1 MPIDPT
7 AAAVPHP
14 MLPARWRV
22 LAAHA
27 ETAGVRTLALAPL
40 DGPAPAW
47 APGQFNMLY
56 AFGVGEAAI
65 SISGDPGDPAAPV
78 LHTIRNAGATTRALT
93 ALEPG
98 AMIGLRGPF
107 GTGWP
112 LHREQGRHLLL
123 IAGGLGLA
131 PLRPAVLAAIARR
144 EAFAG
149 LSLLVGARSPDVLLY
164 GPQLDLWRHA
174 GLAVHVTVDHAG
186 RGWQGRVG
194 LVTRLLPE
202 ALAGVDPARV
212 SAFICGPEVMMR
224 FTAEA
229 LATAGVPPDH
239 VWLSMERNMK
249 CAIGQC
255 GRCQFGPD
263 FICRD
268 GPVLRY
274 DRIAARLRV
283 REL

>member
-1 MPIDPT
+1 
-7 AAAVPHP
+7 
-14 MLPARWRV
+14 MLPKRWR
-22 LAAHA
+22 LLETRA
-27 ETAGVRTLALAPL
+27 ETQGIRTLALAPV
-40 DGPAPAW
+40 DGSPPPW

-65 SISGDPGDPAAPV
+65 SISGDAADPAAPI
-78 LHTIRNAGATTRALT
+78 LHTIRNVGSTTRALT
-93 ALEPG
+93 ALAPG

-112 LHREQGRHLLL
+112 VQAQHGRHLLL

-131 PLRPAVLAAIARR
+131 PLRPAVLAVLRQR

-149 LSLLVGARSPDVLLY
+149 LSLLVGARSPEALLFA
-164 GPQLDLWRHA
+164 PQLAAWREA
-174 GLAVHVTVDHAG
+174 GLPVGVTVDHAG
-186 RGWQGRVG
+186 RGWTGSVG

-202 ALAGVDPARV
+202 ALTATDTTQV

-229 LATAGVPPDH
+229 LMAAGVPAGR
-239 VWLSMERNMK
+239 VFLSMERNMK

-268 GPVLRY
+268 GPVLGY

>member
-1 MPIDPT
+1 
-7 AAAVPHP
+7 
-14 MLPARWRV
+14 
-22 LAAHA
+22 
-27 ETAGVRTLALAPL
+27 
-40 DGPAPAW
+40 
-47 APGQFNMLY
+47 MLY

-65 SISGDPGDPAAPV
+65 SISGDPAEAASPV

-93 ALEPG
+93 ALDPG
-98 AMIGLRGPF
+98 AMIGLRGPY
-107 GTGWP
+107 GSGWP
-112 LHREQGRHLLL
+112 LEAQHGRHLLL

-131 PLRPAVLAAIARR
+131 PLRPAVLAALTPRQ
-144 EAFAG
+144 AFSG
-149 LSLLVGARSPDVLLY
+149 LSLLVGARSPETLLFAQ
-164 GPQLDLWRHA
+164 QLDAWRNA
-174 GLAVHVTVDHAG
+174 GFPVGVTVDHAG
-186 RGWQGRVG
+186 RGWKGRVG
-194 LVTRLLPE
+194 LVTRLLPK
-202 ALAGVDPARV
+202 ALAGTDPAQV

-229 LATAGVPPDH
+229 LVAAGVPASR
-239 VWLSMERNMK
+239 VFLSMERNMK